1 MGIRE
6 IYEKKQNIKD
16 MTTKLF
22 FQALTKFLAGL
33 VLVGAL
39 LFVSAGTFAYW
50 QGWLFIALLFG
61 PMLIAGVVLM
71 LRQPELLR
79 KRLDAK
85 EKQGEQKW
93 VVALS
98 GLMFL
103 AMFVVA
109 GLNYR
114 FQWCLLPNWA
124 VYAASVVF
132 LIGYALYAEVLR
144 ENVWLSRTIEVQE
157 HQKVVK
163 RIRNEEVVL
172 EQGLE
177 GYTEYKQK
185 VRYKVIPFVW

>member
-1 MGIRE
+1 
-6 IYEKKQNIKD
+6 
-16 MTTKLF
+16 MTSKLF

-33 VLVGAL
+33 VLVGVL
-39 LFVSAGTFAYW
+39 LFVPAGTFAYW

-103 AMFVVA
+103 SMFVVA

-124 VYAASVVF
+124 VYVASAVF
-132 LIGYALYAEVLR
+132 LIGYAFYAEVLR

-157 HQKVVK
+157 PSSDVCRHADPIPRYAPGAGFPVVVSDYAALHPHH
-163 RIRNEEVVL
+163 RQAHPQRGGCL
-172 EQGLE
+172 RAG
-177 GYTEYKQK
+177 T
-185 VRYKVIPFVW
+185 